1 MTPSLRGPSRKD
13 SNGSSPAVF
22 RKPPLPGECLRRT
35 GFWHETYFMRGG
47 MEAVYDDLNRTLGFQ
62 AFAPSV
68 PARGSMFSAR
78 RRLRRCGETP
88 AQPEGVAEADIC

>member
-1 MTPSLRGPSRKD
+1 
-13 SNGSSPAVF
+13 
-22 RKPPLPGECLRRT
+22 
-35 GFWHETYFMRGG
+35 MRGG

>member
-1 MTPSLRGPSRKD
+1 
-13 SNGSSPAVF
+13 
-22 RKPPLPGECLRRT
+22 
-35 GFWHETYFMRGG
+35 MRGG

-78 RRLRRCGETP
+78 CRLRRGGETP
-88 AQPEGVAEADIC
+88 AQPEGIAEADIC